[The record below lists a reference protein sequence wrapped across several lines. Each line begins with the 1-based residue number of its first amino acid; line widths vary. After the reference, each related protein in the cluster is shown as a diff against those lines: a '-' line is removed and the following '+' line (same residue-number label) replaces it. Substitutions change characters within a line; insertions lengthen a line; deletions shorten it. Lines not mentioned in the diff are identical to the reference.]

1 MLDGETLQHELTNEF
16 ESEFEYELQNEYE
29 VQHEYEGEE
38 FLGSLVGGAM
48 NALGLGEGEGEYA
61 SEYEVQHEYESEAFL
76 NTVRKL
82 AKRLK
87 PILPKVIPHATRL
100 IGTAIGGPKLG
111 ATLGQIMRESE
122 YEFEDETGGQFEF
135 EGELTGEF
143 EFEIAPQM
151 EAVAEAL
158 AGAAAKAQNEAEA
171 EAYAGAAVTR
181 VLSSKSAAVQKQI
194 PAIVKASAQL
204 TRGLRQNPSSRI
216 LVRTLPTIVQ
226 RTGQALTQKAAQGQP
241 ITRPVVAQVMAA
253 QARNALKNPM
263 ATARLIA
270 NSAKTAQKVTQPT
283 PTARK
288 KVRG

>member
-1 MLDGETLQHELTNEF
+1 MLDGETRQHELTNEFEF

-38 FLGSLVGGAM
+38 FLGGLVSGAM
-48 NALGLGEGEGEYA
+48 NALGLGEGE
-61 SEYEVQHEYESEAFL
+61 SEYEGEYESEAFL
-76 NTVRKL
+76 STVRKL
-82 AKRLK
+82 AGRLK
-87 PILPKVIPHATRL
+87 PILPKMIPHVTRL
-100 IGTAIGGPKLG
+100 IGTALGGPKLG
-111 ATLGQIMRESE
+111 ATLGQVMRESE
-122 YEFEDETGGQFEF
+122 YEFEYETGGQFEF
-135 EGELTGEF
+135 EGELAGEF
-143 EFEIAPQM
+143 EYETAPQM

-158 AGAAAKAQNEAEA
+158 AGAAVKAQNEAEA

-204 TRGLRQNPSSRI
+204 TRGFRQHPSSRI

-241 ITRPVVAQVMAA
+241 ITRPVVAQVMAT
-253 QARNALKNPM
+253 QTRNTLKNPL
-263 ATARLIA
+263 ATAKLIA
-270 NSAKTAQKVTQPT
+270 NSAKAAQKVTQPT